1 MISAK
6 DISSVIISALVEEI
20 KMQGHND
27 TGKLINSFESTETET
42 ETGKKTTIEILFFNY
57 GMFLNYG
64 RKPGSYVPFAVLF
77 DWVKRRL
84 NLSGLQARSATFAIN
99 PKIFK
104 EGSPTK
110 GALKYSSTGTRT
122 QLIDDALKRKDKE
135 ITEAISEYFAF
146 VISKK
151 IDIITQVGKYQF

>member
-1 MISAK
+1 MTTAK
-6 DISSVIISALVEEI
+6 DISNVIISALVEEI
-20 KMQGHND
+20 KLQGHND
-27 TGKLINSFESTETET
+27 TGKLINSFESTET

-64 RKPGSYVPFAVLF
+64 RKPGGYVPFAVLF

-99 PKIFK
+99 QKIFK

-110 GALKYSSTGTRT
+110 GALKYSSTGKRT
-122 QLIDDALKRKDKE
+122 QFIDDALKRKDKE

-151 IDIITQVGKYQF
+151 IEVITKIGKYQF

>member
-1 MISAK
+1 MTTAK
-6 DISSVIISALVEEI
+6 DISEVIISALVEEI

-27 TGKLINSFESTETET
+27 TGKLINSFESTET

-99 PKIFK
+99 QKIFK

-110 GALKYSSTGTRT
+110 GALKYSSTGKRT
-122 QLIDDALKRKDKE
+122 QFIDDALKRKDKE
-135 ITEAISEYFAF
+135 ITEAISEYCAS

>member
-1 MISAK
+1 MTTAK
-6 DISSVIISALVEEI
+6 DISNVIISALVEEI
-20 KMQGHND
+20 KLQGHND
-27 TGKLINSFESTETET
+27 TGKLINSFESTET

-99 PKIFK
+99 QKIFK

-110 GALKYSSTGTRT
+110 GALKQSSTGKRT
-122 QLIDDALKRKDKE
+122 QFIDDALKRKDKE
-135 ITEAISEYFAF
+135 ITEAISEYFAN

-151 IDIITQVGKYQF
+151 IEVITQIGKYQF

>member
-1 MISAK
+1 MTTAK
-6 DISSVIISALVEEI
+6 DISNVIISALVEEI
-20 KMQGHND
+20 KLQGHND
-27 TGKLINSFESTETET
+27 TGKLINSFESTET

-99 PKIFK
+99 QKIFK

-110 GALKYSSTGTRT
+110 GAPKYSSTGKRT
-122 QLIDDALKRKDKE
+122 QFIDDALKRKDKE
-135 ITEAISEYFAF
+135 ITEAISEYFAN

-151 IDIITQVGKYQF
+151 IEVITQIGKYQF

>member
-1 MISAK
+1 MTTAK
-6 DISSVIISALVEEI
+6 DISNVIISALVEEI
-20 KMQGHND
+20 KLQGHND
-27 TGKLINSFESTETET
+27 TGKLINSFESTET

-99 PKIFK
+99 QKIFK

-110 GALKYSSTGTRT
+110 GALKYSSTGKRT
-122 QLIDDALKRKDKE
+122 QFIDDALKRKDKE
-135 ITEAISEYFAF
+135 ITEAISEYFAN

-151 IDIITQVGKYQF
+151 IEVITQIGKYQF

>member
-1 MISAK
+1 MITAK
-6 DISSVIISALVEEI
+6 DISEVIISALVEEI
-20 KMQGHND
+20 KLQGHND
-27 TGKLINSFESTETET
+27 TGKLINSFESTET

-99 PKIFK
+99 QKIFK

-110 GALKYSSTGTRT
+110 GALKYSSTGKRT
-122 QLIDDALKRKDKE
+122 QFIDDALKRKDKE
-135 ITEAISEYFAF
+135 ITEAIGQYFET
-146 VISKK
+146 VLSKK
-151 IDIITQVGKYQF
+151 IDIITKVGKYQF